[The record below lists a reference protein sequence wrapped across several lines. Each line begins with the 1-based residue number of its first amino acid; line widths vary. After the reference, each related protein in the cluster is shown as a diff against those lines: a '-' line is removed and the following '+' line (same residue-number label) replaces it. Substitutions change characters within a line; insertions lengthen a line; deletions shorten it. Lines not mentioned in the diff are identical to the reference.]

1 VKSAKALHI
10 LQDGTFFLL
19 PHSLPLDRLKGVLYN
34 PKPFS
39 KEEVAMT
46 PQELERRKERAASE
60 PLIISATEN
69 GFRVYSPMNPGNPYH
84 VTGIPD
90 APVCTC
96 PDFDYH
102 KEDPDWRCKHVLAIL
117 GRDKAGQGNGQI
129 AGGNAS
135 TRAEQPAQPSDES
148 PIAPTPSQLIIKRSA
163 SLDRR
168 IDSLSVEISIPLCGS
183 SEEDS
188 VAAGHALELESDI
201 VDKFLFVTD
210 RMSTEAAEAKEE
222 PGATSA
228 KILGIAGMNT
238 RYGRSLF
245 LTVETNGETA
255 KYFGSRKQ
263 LAEAIANTGNPKLAE
278 RIEENVL
285 LNLPCRVI
293 AKPSGNGKY
302 VNIVRFLPPAEA
314 KPRGGSGQ

>member
-1 VKSAKALHI
+1 
-10 LQDGTFFLL
+10 
-19 PHSLPLDRLKGVLYN
+19 
-34 PKPFS
+34 
-39 KEEVAMT
+39 MT

-96 PDFDYH
+96 RDFDYH

-117 GRDKAGQGNGQI
+117 GRGQAGRGNGQI
-129 AGGNAS
+129 PGGNAS
-135 TRAEQPAQPSDES
+135 TCSERPAQPNDES
-148 PIAPTPSQLIIKRSA
+148 PLAPRPSQLIIKRSA

-183 SEEDS
+183 SEEDTL
-188 VAAGHALELESDI
+188 AAGHALELESDI
-201 VDKFLFVTD
+201 VDKFLCTD
-210 RMSTEAAEAKEE
+210 RMSSKVAEGEEE
-222 PGATSA
+222 PSATSA

-278 RIEENVL
+278 RIEENVQ

-293 AKPSGNGKY
+293 AKPSGHGKY
-302 VNIVRFLPPAEA
+302 VNIVRFLPPAEV